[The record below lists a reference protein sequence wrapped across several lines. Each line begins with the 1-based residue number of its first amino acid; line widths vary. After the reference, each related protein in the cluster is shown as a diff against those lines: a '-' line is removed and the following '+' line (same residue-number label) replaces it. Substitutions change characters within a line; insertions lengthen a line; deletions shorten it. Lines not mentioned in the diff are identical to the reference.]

1 MTDTTSQTP
10 ATTAAATVDTRMMAI
25 THTAHRRGIGL
36 AAGLVRA
43 VNAGDRRRVDIITE
57 HVTLCLALLDHHLAL
72 EDTLLWPLLR
82 EREPPAATVLLERTV
97 RGHEQVTD
105 LLERAR
111 ALLPAWRRTADPGD
125 AAALAA
131 ALDDLA
137 VAVSAQFDAEETDL
151 MPLLTRTVTAHEWS
165 TFVERGAEPVPAS
178 MMSVILGMLLY
189 EADPAA
195 VTAAFPTVPAPL
207 RRLLLAG
214 ANRSFRRYATTIH
227 ATPTPPRSTDR
238 R

>member
-10 ATTAAATVDTRMMAI
+10 GTTPAATVDTRMMAI
-25 THTAHRRGIGL
+25 THTAHRREIGL

-43 VNAGDRRRVDIITE
+43 VNAGDRRRVDIIAE

-82 EREPPAATVLLERTV
+82 EREPPAATVFLERTV
-97 RGHEQVTD
+97 RGHEQLTD

-131 ALDDLA
+131 GLDDLA

-178 MMSVILGMLLY
+178 MMSVVLGMLLY

-195 VTAAFPTVPAPL
+195 VTATFPTVPAPL
-207 RRLLLAG
+207 RRLLLAS

-227 ATPTPPRSTDR
+227 ATATPARSTDR

>member
-1 MTDTTSQTP
+1 MTDTTSRTP
-10 ATTAAATVDTRMMAI
+10 GTTPAATVDTRMMAI

-131 ALDDLA
+131 GLDDLA

-165 TFVERGAEPVPAS
+165 TFVERGEPVPAS

-207 RRLLLAG
+207 RRLLLAS

-227 ATPTPPRSTDR
+227 ATPTPPPSTDR